1 MLHYRVSLLT
11 TMQPQI
17 FDGRYQIE
25 RLLGEGGMARV
36 YLGRD
41 LRLNRPVAI
50 KIPHPH
56 LMTDP
61 EFLARFRH
69 EAHAAAMVSH
79 PNLVDVYDVGQ
90 DGNQHYI
97 VMEYVAGVTLKQ
109 LINREAPFA
118 VPRAVRIAE
127 QIARGLHAAHR
138 AGLIHRDIK
147 PQNIIVTDE
156 GQVRITDFGVAKSR
170 LSTAMTET
178 GVALGTVDYI
188 APEQAQGRPA
198 TPQSDIYALGVV
210 LYEMLTGRLPFTG
223 DNPVAVAMK
232 HISQPP
238 IPPRHY
244 NPQIPLALE
253 AIVLRALA
261 KDPAQRYASALE
273 LAEALQ
279 AYDRLGSQVTVVNPE
294 IAPSALVRPINPP
307 RPAQSTAS
315 RPAPVPSPR
324 PATMR
329 APRQEGIGCG
339 IFLVGMLTLVGVLA
353 VVFFVSSGMMTTLFG
368 SDLRRPSPNAPGN
381 VQSTPATPSPTTV
394 ATTTVPNIVG
404 QSDGEARSLL
414 QQYQLIPAPIGE
426 YNRDV
431 PQGIVISQTLAPG
444 TLVEINSPLSYT
456 VSLGPLL
463 IAVPDVRNTR
473 NDIARSQMIAAGFT
487 VKIIEE
493 PSQTVDAGFVIR
505 QTPSANLRIPQ
516 GDEVTLYVSLGDVVR
531 FPDVIGLSRSQAEAI
546 LNNTAGLTLVYVDVQ
561 GRDRLPDFDNYAP
574 NQVVSAAR
582 ETEDG
587 YVGLNNGDYVPRG
600 SRIVL
605 GVRAEE

>member
-1 MLHYRVSLLT
+1 
-11 TMQPQI
+11 MQPQLL
-17 FDGRYQIE
+17 DGRYQIE
-25 RLLGEGGMARV
+25 QLLGEGGMARV

-61 EFLARFRH
+61 DFMARFRH

-90 DGNQHYI
+90 DGDRHYI
-97 VMEYVAGVTLKQ
+97 VMEYVAGTTLKQ

-118 VPRAVRIAE
+118 ISRAVRIAE

-147 PQNIIVTDE
+147 PQNIIVNDD

-178 GVALGTVDYI
+178 GVTLGTVDYI
-188 APEQAQGRPA
+188 APEQAQGRAA

-232 HISQPP
+232 HISEPAP
-238 IPPRHY
+238 PPRRY
-244 NPQIPLALE
+244 NPQIPAALE
-253 AIVLRALA
+253 AIILRALA
-261 KDPAQRYASALE
+261 KDPAQRQQSALE
-273 LAEALQ
+273 LAEELQ
-279 AYDRLGSQVTVVNPE
+279 AYDRLVSQATVINPS
-294 IAPSALVRPINPP
+294 IAPPP
-307 RPAQSTAS
+307 AQVQPRSSGAQRPAQVTAS
-315 RPAPVPSPR
+315 RPAPIPSPR
-324 PATMR
+324 PAATR
-329 APRQEGIGCG
+329 APRQENVGCG
-339 IFLVGMLTLVGVLA
+339 VFLVGMLTLVGVLA
-353 VVFFVSSGMMTTLFG
+353 IVFVVSSGMLNNLFSGNANRPVTPTTG
-368 SDLRRPSPNAPGN
+368 TNPSD
-381 VQSTPATPSPTTV
+381 TPSPTIV
-394 ATTTVPNIVG
+394 ATAIVPDIVG
-404 QSDGEARSLL
+404 RSDGEARTLL
-414 QQYQLIPAPIGE
+414 EQNQLVPAPTSE

-431 PQGIVISQTLAPG
+431 PQGIVITQTIPPG
-444 TLVEINSPLSYT
+444 TIVEANSPLSYT

-463 IAVPDVRNTR
+463 VSVPDVTGTR
-473 NDIARSQMIAAGFT
+473 STIARDQLIAAGLT
-487 VKIIEE
+487 VTVVEE

-505 QTPSANLRIPQ
+505 QSPSANLRIPQ
-516 GDEVTLYVSLGDVVR
+516 GDVVTIYVSLGDVVR
-531 FPDVIGLSRSQAEAI
+531 FPDVIGRSRAEAEAI
-546 LNNTAGLTLVYVDVQ
+546 LSNTPGIILVYVDVQ
-561 GRDRLPDFDNYAP
+561 GRDRLPNFDSYAP

-582 ETEDG
+582 ETSGG
-587 YVGLNNGDYVPRG
+587 YVGLNNGDYIPRG

>member
-1 MLHYRVSLLT
+1 
-11 TMQPQI
+11 MQPQLL
-17 FDGRYQIE
+17 DGRYQIE
-25 RLLGEGGMARV
+25 QLLGEGGMARV

-61 EFLARFRH
+61 DFMARFRH

-90 DGNQHYI
+90 DGDRHYI
-97 VMEYVAGVTLKQ
+97 VMEYVAGTTLKQ

-118 VPRAVRIAE
+118 IPRAVRIAE

-147 PQNIIVTDE
+147 PQNIIVTDD

-178 GVALGTVDYI
+178 GVTLGTVDYI
-188 APEQAQGRPA
+188 APEQAQGRAA

-232 HISQPP
+232 HISEPP
-238 IPPRHY
+238 PPPRRY
-244 NPQIPLALE
+244 NPQIPASLE
-253 AIVLRALA
+253 AIILRALA
-261 KDPAQRYASALE
+261 KDPAQRQQSALE
-273 LAEALQ
+273 LAEELQ
-279 AYDRLGSQVTVVNPE
+279 AYDRLVSQATVVNPG
-294 IAPSALVRPINPP
+294 IAPPP
-307 RPAQSTAS
+307 AQVQTRSPGPQRPAQVTAA
-315 RPAPVPSPR
+315 RPAPIPSPR
-324 PATMR
+324 PAATR
-329 APRQEGIGCG
+329 APRQENVGCG
-339 IFLVGMLTLVGVLA
+339 VFLVGMLTLVGVLA
-353 VVFFVSSGMMTTLFG
+353 IVFVVSSGMLNNLFSG
-368 SDLRRPSPNAPGN
+368 NANRP
-381 VQSTPATPSPTTV
+381 VTPATGTNPSETPSPTIV
-394 ATTTVPNIVG
+394 ATAIVPDIVG
-404 QSDGEARSLL
+404 RSDGEARTLL
-414 QQYQLIPAPIGE
+414 EQNQLIPAPTGE

-431 PQGIVISQTLAPG
+431 PQGIVITQTISPG
-444 TLVEINSPLSYT
+444 TIVEANSPLSYT

-463 IAVPDVRNTR
+463 VSVPDVTGTR
-473 NDIARSQMIAAGFT
+473 STIARNQLIAAGLT
-487 VKIIEE
+487 VTVVEE

-505 QTPSANLRIPQ
+505 QSPSANLRIPQ
-516 GDEVTLYVSLGDVVR
+516 GDEVTIYVSLGDVVR
-531 FPDVIGLSRSQAEAI
+531 FPEVIGRSRAEAEAI
-546 LNNTAGLTLVYVDVQ
+546 LNNTPGIILVYVDVQ
-561 GRDRLPDFDNYAP
+561 GRDRLPNFDSYAP

-582 ETEDG
+582 ETSGG
-587 YVGLNNGDYVPRG
+587 YVGLNNGDYIPRG
-600 SRIVL
+600 SRVVL